1 MKKITLLAVFVLATA
16 LLFGQTTNEPVDS
29 SIKLID
35 SLIGG
40 FIGGILGVVG
50 TILSSYYGPRKLEK
64 WRMEQKEIKYDNPR
78 KKLLKQMLEDN
89 RYPNGRRLTTLSRV
103 IGTNAEECRSLLI
116 DLEARGITL
125 KDDDEK
131 EIEGWV
137 LIKNRPLN
145 EE

>member
-1 MKKITLLAVFVLATA
+1 MAR
-16 LLFGQTTNEPVDS
+16 
-29 SIKLID
+29 
-35 SLIGG
+35 
-40 FIGGILGVVG
+40 
-50 TILSSYYGPRKLEK
+50 LSDIIES
-64 WRMEQKEIKYDNPR
+64 MI
-78 KKLLKQMLEDN
+78 KQMLEDN

>member
-1 MKKITLLAVFVLATA
+1 MKKITLLAVFVFATA
-16 LLFGQTTNEPVDS
+16 LLFGQTENESADS

-40 FIGGILGVVG
+40 FIGGVLGVVG

-64 WRMEQKEIKYDNPR
+64 WRMEQKEIKHDKPR

-103 IGTNAEECRSLLI
+103 IGTNLEECRSLLI